1 MNRILFEKDEVKD
14 GCVRLRDFRSRHILG
29 ILHGETGQKLK
40 TGIVDGG
47 IGESTITDVDGDC
60 VTLSLG
66 PHRPGPEPWVDILLA
81 PPRPRVMKRLFP
93 QLAAMGA
100 GTIVLAGAKKV
111 EKDFWGATMLK
122 EENLRPLLVE
132 GLMQAGTAVLPRVE
146 LRRNFRRFMEEEL
159 DAMFPGTV
167 RVVGHPSAA
176 GSAAVPQGGRKL
188 LAVGPEGGW
197 TEGELEMMRRKGFAP
212 LSLGER
218 ILKTETAAI
227 ALLSKLME

>member
-1 MNRILFEKDEVKD
+1 M
-14 GCVRLRDFRSRHILG
+14 RLDDFRAWHILDV
-29 ILHGETGQKLK
+29 LHGEVGQKLK
-40 TGIVDGG
+40 TGIVDGD
-47 IGESTITDVDGDC
+47 IGESEITAVDGRS
-60 VTLSLG
+60 VTIAVG
-66 PHRPGPEPWVDILLA
+66 AGRPGPAPWIDILLA

-100 GTIVLAGAKKV
+100 GRIVLVGAQKV

-132 GLMQAGTAVLPRVE
+132 GLMQAGTSAMPKVE
-146 LRRNFRRFMEEEL
+146 LRKSFRRFVEDEL
-159 DAMFPGTV
+159 DGAFPGSV
-167 RVVGHPSAA
+167 RIVGHPSS
-176 GSAAVPQGGRKL
+176 GRTSIPSGGRKL

-197 TEGELEMMRRKGFAP
+197 TGAELEMMERKGFMP

-218 ILKTETAAI
+218 ILKTETATI

>member
-1 MNRILFEKDEVKD
+1 MNRILFEKSEVRD
-14 GCVRLRDFRSRHILG
+14 GSVRLCDCRAWHILDV
-29 ILHGETGQKLK
+29 LHGEVGQKLK

-47 IGESTITDVDGDC
+47 IGESTITAIDGRS
-60 VTLSLG
+60 VTVAVG
-66 PHRPGPEPWVDILLA
+66 PGRPGLAPWIDILLA

-93 QLAAMGA
+93 QLASMGA
-100 GTIVLAGAKKV
+100 GRIVLVGAQKV

-132 GLMQAGTAVLPRVE
+132 GLMQAGTSAMPEVQ
-146 LRRNFRRFMEEEL
+146 LRKSFRRFVEDEL
-159 DAMFPGTV
+159 DRMFPGSV
-167 RVVGHPSAA
+167 RVVGHPSAGKRA
-176 GSAAVPQGGRKL
+176 PIPPGGRKL

-197 TEGELEMMRRKGFAP
+197 TGAELEMMERKGFLP

-227 ALLSKLME
+227 ALLCKLME